1 MSRFPEDPVKAIPHR
16 PPILCID
23 RILEVGEKHAL
34 AARVVVP
41 GGGVDRGEFWEPG
54 LVEGLAQTAG
64 VLNAYDE
71 WLSGRPHRPGM
82 LVGIRRCRIFR
93 RARVGER
100 IVFRVD
106 LIRRISP
113 LTLMRCEARVGEEV
127 LAAGEMKFYVETG
140 E

>member
-1 MSRFPEDPVKAIPHR
+1 MSRFPDEPVKTIPHR

-23 RILEVGEKHAL
+23 RILEADENHAVTE
-34 AARVVVP
+34 RIVVP
-41 GGGVDRGEFWEPG
+41 GAGVDHGELWEPG

-71 WLSGRPHRPGM
+71 WRSGRPHRPGM
-82 LVGIRRCRIFR
+82 LVGIRRCRIGR
-93 RARVGER
+93 RPRVGER
-100 IVFRVD
+100 LVYRVD

-127 LAAGEMKFYVETG
+127 VALGEMKFYVEID

>member
-16 PPILCID
+16 PPILCVD
-23 RILEVGEKHAL
+23 RILDVDEQHA
-34 AARVVVP
+34 VTEHIVVP
-41 GGGVDRGEFWEPG
+41 GGGVDGGELWEPG
-54 LVEGLAQTAG
+54 LVEGMAQTAG

-82 LVGIRRCRIFR
+82 LVGIRRCRIRR

-100 IVFRVD
+100 LVYRVD

-127 LAAGEMKFYVETG
+127 LALGEMKFYVETDA
-140 E
+140 